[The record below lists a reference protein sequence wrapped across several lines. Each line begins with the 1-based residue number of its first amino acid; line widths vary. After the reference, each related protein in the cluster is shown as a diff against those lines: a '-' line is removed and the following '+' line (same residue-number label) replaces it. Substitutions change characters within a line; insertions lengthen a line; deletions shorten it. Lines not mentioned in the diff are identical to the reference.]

1 MTWFE
6 KLILKRWLKEI
17 ELNINGFRKMAKG
30 YESMGGFKE
39 VKETLEKY
47 HVDLGIPDELLER
60 GRKAELKFVEICKEL
75 AECYEE
81 LLSAIERK
89 VSDENT

>member
-30 YESMGGFKE
+30 YREEGGFKE

-47 HVDLGIPDELLER
+47 HVDLGIPDELLEE
-60 GRKAELKFVEICKEL
+60 GRKLELAHAEICLKL
-75 AECYEE
+75 ADKYEQ
-81 LLSAIERK
+81 LLQYVKKRVGIE
-89 VSDENT
+89 